1 MERVL
6 SNRKQFVASV
16 LGAIFVFAAFAL
28 AQARAADGA
37 APASTRAHHH
47 RVRNSYSGMVEI
59 DGVHKAVQVVVAVG
73 KSQLVHVDRPFKD
86 ITVGSKDIA
95 DVEPLSNNL
104 LYVLG
109 KARGATNIS
118 LTDAYHKVIAIV
130 DVEVTYDLDGLRER
144 IGEVAPGDPVT
155 IRPAGDSILLSGQ
168 VSSADHLRA
177 IVELA
182 GHFAPGPTGVT
193 NMLTISGSQQVLL
206 QVRFAEVQRSA
217 LKELGVNT
225 NYSLTSGKDLITS
238 TTGQGIA
245 DTPFGS
251 AVASL
256 ISGNYTFSA
265 TIDALEQ
272 KGIVRTLA
280 EPNISA
286 LSGASASFLA
296 GGEVPIPVPQSI
308 STGGSGLTTIQ
319 YKDFGVGL
327 SFTPTVIA
335 QDTVNLE
342 IKSEVSSIDPSVSIT
357 TNGITVPGFKVRR
370 SNTTV
375 ELKDGQS
382 FAIAGLIQDD
392 FQDGINQIPGLGNLP
407 IIGALMRSTSYQH
420 NQTELVVFITVHL
433 VQPVVAKALMSP
445 TDEVMLP
452 SPMALFGLGQLNGN
466 PAPGGGIDGT
476 YGYILP

>member
-1 MERVL
+1 MGI
-6 SNRKQFVASV
+6 RKQFVASV
-16 LGAIFVFAAFAL
+16 LGALFVFAAFAL
-28 AQARAADGA
+28 APARAAEGD
-37 APASTRAHHH
+37 APAATRTHHH
-47 RVRNSYSGMVEI
+47 HMRPAYTGMIEI
-59 DGVHKAVQVVVAVG
+59 DGARKAVQIVVAVG
-73 KSQLVHVDRPFKD
+73 KSQLIHVERPFKD
-86 ITVGSKDIA
+86 ITVGSKDVA
-95 DVEPLSNNL
+95 DVEPLSDNM

-109 KARGATNIS
+109 KARGTTNVS

-144 IGEVAPGDPVT
+144 IAEVAPGDPVT
-155 IRPAGDSILLSGQ
+155 IRPAGDSILLSGT

-177 IVELA
+177 IAELA

-193 NMLTISGSQQVLL
+193 NMLSISGSQQVLL

-238 TTGQGIA
+238 TTGQGIS
-245 DTPFGS
+245 DTPFGA

-265 TIDALEQ
+265 TVDALEQ
-272 KGIVRTLA
+272 KGILRTLA

-342 IKSEVSSIDPSVSIT
+342 IKSEVSSIDPTVSIT

-370 SNTTV
+370 SNTTI

-392 FQDGINQIPGLGNLP
+392 FQDGINQLPGLGNLP
-407 IIGALMRSTSYQH
+407 IIGALMRSTSYKH

-445 TDEVMLP
+445 TDEVQLP